1 MISRK
6 ILLISTLV
14 FALIA
19 LSIIL
24 GRGIIRKAQLDS
36 SSQVLVLDT
45 IEALLKVRERQAM
58 LLLMSDDN
66 FDAQSKESSATRLT
80 NLTRAVG
87 VLKTINSVT
96 GSSDVSL
103 LPLSGPPTASYQF
116 DLSML
121 AGPITLTANLI
132 WITGNW
138 HFASFSFSG
147 DLLRN

>member
-1 MISRK
+1 MINRK
-6 ILLISTLV
+6 TLLISTLV
-14 FALIA
+14 LALIA
-19 LSIIL
+19 LSVML
-24 GRGIIRKAQLDS
+24 GRGIIRKAQLDT
-36 SSQVLVLDT
+36 SSQVLVLET
-45 IEALLKVRERQAM
+45 IEGLLKVPERQAM

-96 GSSDVSL
+96 GSSDVPL
-103 LPLSGPPTASYQF
+103 LPLSRPPTASYQF

-121 AGPITLTANLI
+121 AGPITLTANLV

-138 HFASFSFSG
+138 QFASFSFGG
-147 DLLRN
+147 DLLLN